1 MVWNYDESYNRVS
14 KHLDDMG
21 EIEIKP
27 YVKEMDLDGLS
38 ETRCRDIFGAHI
50 YAEIRNLS
58 TLVSQRTT
66 KPARQELIQA
76 THLYQR
82 EVARIATAVGAERI
96 HFQGGRAH
104 LLVHHPIQDGEGIG
118 KKAVLLQLVLDRFG
132 VVFNTEFGDLE
143 DVEIRSGA
151 DMGQAIGTR
160 NGTSGDR
167 ELLFLGAPA
176 NHAAK
181 LLDPEAAPR
190 RLTKAIA
197 DVLPEDLTAF
207 VVADGDTSKL
217 LRPTV
222 AELKDLLEKYD
233 IEWSPEACGDRLRDD
248 RDQFPADKAE
258 LWGTTT
264 KVDFDTLS
272 YTNSKLVDAATL
284 YGDVSGFTAY
294 IDAARTDD
302 KKRERLRE
310 FHAIR
315 LEMARVVKDDFNGV
329 RVQFQG
335 DRVQGLFH
343 LPADEAAGI
352 SDEAVRAGVGLQS
365 SFEKVL
371 KVLLPGIADLGLAVG
386 ISRGDTIA
394 ARLGQYAHRDRI
406 CLGSEVLRAERN
418 EERVG
423 KNQIGISANVR
434 DHLGKTLADQFE
446 WDAAKGCYVA
456 TGLDQDKLDLAEDA
470 EALMLGKS
478 AFVSSAAAGVTVTT
492 APNAGRVVR
501 PAASYGP
508 EQ

>member
-1 MVWNYDESYNRVS
+1 MVWNYDDSYKRVS
-14 KHLDDMG
+14 KHLDEMG
-21 EIEIKP
+21 EIEIRP
-27 YVKEMDLDGLS
+27 YVKEMELDGLS

-58 TLVSQRTT
+58 TLGSQRTT
-66 KPARQELIQA
+66 KPERQELIQA

-82 EVARIATAVGAERI
+82 EVARIASVAGSERI
-96 HFQGGRAH
+96 NFQGGRAH
-104 LLVHHPIQDGEGIG
+104 LLIHHPIQNGEGIA

-132 VVFNTEFGDLE
+132 FVFNGEFENLE

-176 NHAAK
+176 NHSAK

-190 RLTKAIA
+190 RLTKSIS
-197 DVLPEDLTAF
+197 DLLPEDLAVF
-207 VVADGDTSKL
+207 VVADGDTFKI

-222 AELKDLLEKYD
+222 AELNDLLEKYA
-233 IEWSPEACGDRLRDD
+233 IKWTPEACADRLKDD
-248 RDQFPADKAE
+248 RAKYPADTAE
-258 LWGTTT
+258 FWGATT
-264 KVDFDTLS
+264 KVDFDSLS
-272 YTNSKLVDAATL
+272 YTNSKLVSAATI

-294 IDAARTDD
+294 IDAANTDD
-302 KKRERLRE
+302 EKRERLRE
-310 FHAIR
+310 FHGIR

-343 LPADEAAGI
+343 LPTDDVAGI

-371 KVLLPGIADLGLAVG
+371 KALLPGIADLGLAVG

-394 ARLGQYAHRDRI
+394 ARLGEYAHRDRI

-423 KNQIGISANVR
+423 RYQIGISANVR
-434 DHLGKTLADQFE
+434 DHLGEDLAKQFE
-446 WDAAKGCYVA
+446 WDAAKSCYVA
-456 TGLDQDKLDLAEDA
+456 TGLDQDKLDLAEGA
-470 EALMLGKS
+470 KALQAGKPV
-478 AFVSSAAAGVTVTT
+478 FIAGATLTT
-492 APNAGRVVR
+492 IPTAGRVVR
-501 PAASYGP
+501 PASSHGP
-508 EQ
+508 GH